1 MPRNVIIKIINIEN
15 IGNKIVS
22 EDKLEENEDIQSVG

>member
-1 MPRNVIIKIINIEN
+1 MQRNVIIKIINIEN
-15 IGNKIVS
+15 IGNKVVS

>member
-22 EDKLEENEDIQSVG
+22 DDKHEKNEDIQSVG